1 MKNIKKNIRHFF
13 LLTGLAAGCI
23 YGINKFIEIT
33 SGIKKLLNT
42 KNGHYF
48 EWRYGNVFYTKQG
61 SGSPLLLI
69 HDLHPASSSIE
80 WNSILTNLSK
90 DHTVYALD
98 LLGCG
103 RSDKPN
109 FTYTNYMYVQLI
121 TDFVKKVIEQKTD
134 IMATGDSCSFVLMTA
149 NMENNILDKIFLVSP
164 PSLES
169 LLANPNHKNNILK
182 KILELPLIG
191 TFSYNIQMTE
201 DKISD
206 LFEKSYFHKKSLISG
221 KLKDSYYESAH
232 EKRSNGRFLLGSVIG
247 NYTNINVIPA
257 LKKIENQIYIVGS
270 RETET
275 SIRNIDSYVSY
286 DENIETAYISNCS
299 KLPQLEVPE
308 KFCKIIDM
316 FYES

>member
-48 EWRYGNVFYTKQG
+48 EWRYGNIFYTKQG

-191 TFSYNIQMTE
+191 TFFYNIQMTE

-232 EKRSNGRFLLGSVIG
+232 EKRSNGRFLLGSMIG

-286 DENIETAYISNCS
+286 DENIETAYISNCN
-299 KLPQLEVPE
+299 KLPQLEVRE